1 LRDQIMTKE
10 EILTAIR
17 GCAKKLGRNPNRR
30 ELEAMAGVTAKV
42 LYNRLGS
49 MRKALEEAGLDVTG
63 PGFAQPE
70 SVLLLDWAEVARK
83 LQKLPSAHEYQSV
96 GRFTSKPFH
105 TRYGSWRKTP
115 ELFRGFTESQGIGEQ
130 WSDVLAMIAGRP
142 AEEVVTSGIMEPQV
156 RKGALLCDRPV
167 YGPPLQMAELAHAP
181 VNELGVVFVFGAM
194 ARRLGFIVHRL
205 QAGFPD
211 CIAMREMAPGQW
223 QRVRI
228 EFEFESRNFLKHRH
242 RADRCDLIVCWRH
255 NWKECPLEVVE
266 LREEIAKIENLPRRH
281 GGTEETLPR
290 INTDKESGDRR
301 DEGG

>member
-1 LRDQIMTKE
+1 MTKE

-30 ELEAMAGVTAKV
+30 ELESMAGVTAKV

-49 MRKALEEAGLDVTG
+49 MRKALEEAGLEVLG

-70 SVLLLDWAEVARK
+70 SVLLLDWAQVARK
-83 LQKLPSAHEYQSV
+83 LQKLPSAHEYQST

-105 TRYGSWRKTP
+105 TRYESWRKTP
-115 ELFRGFTESQGIGEQ
+115 ELFRGFAESQGIVEQ
-130 WSDVLAMIAGRP
+130 WNDVLALIAGRP
-142 AEEVVTSGIMEPQV
+142 AKEVVTSGVMEPQV

-228 EFEFESRNFLKHRH
+228 EFEYESRNFLKHRH
-242 RADRCDLIVCWRH
+242 RADRCDVIVCWRH
-255 NWKECPLEVVE
+255 NWKECPLEVME
-266 LREEIAKIENLPRRH
+266 LAKALDRGIAR
-281 GGTEETLPR
+281 
-290 INTDKESGDRR
+290 DRVI
-301 DEGG
+301 G

>member
-1 LRDQIMTKE
+1 MTKE

-17 GCAKKLGRNPNRR
+17 VCAKKLGRNPNRR
-30 ELEAMAGVTAKV
+30 ELDAMAGVTAKV

-49 MRKALEEAGLDVTG
+49 MRKALEEAGLEVTG

-83 LQKLPSAHEYQSV
+83 LQKIPSAHEYQSV

-115 ELFRGFTESQGIGEQ
+115 ELFRGFAESQGIGEQ
-130 WSDVLAMIAGRP
+130 WNDVLEMIKDGP
-142 AEEVVTSGIMEPQV
+142 AQEPRAADAKPRV
-156 RKGALLCDRPV
+156 RKGQLLYDRPI
-167 YGPPLQMAELAHAP
+167 YGPPLQLPELAHAP

-211 CIAMREMAPGQW
+211 CIAMREMGPGQW

-228 EFEFESRNFLKHRH
+228 EFEYESRNFLKHRH

-255 NWKECPLEVVE
+255 NWKECPLEVLE

-281 GGTEETLPR
+281 GDTEKGT
-290 INTDKESGDRR
+290 IGI
-301 DEGG
+301 G

>member
-1 LRDQIMTKE
+1 MTKE

-17 GCAKKLGRNPNRR
+17 VCAKKLGRNPNRR

-49 MRKALEEAGLDVTG
+49 MRKALEEAGLEVTG

-70 SVLLLDWAEVARK
+70 SVLLLDWAAAARQ
-83 LQKLPSAHEYQSV
+83 LQKLPSAHEYQIV

-105 TRYGSWRKTP
+105 TRYGSWGKMPAT
-115 ELFRGFTESQGIGEQ
+115 FRGFVESQSMQEQ
-130 WSDVLAMIAGRP
+130 WRDVLEMIEAGP
-142 AEEVVTSGIMEPQV
+142 AQEPRAADAKPRV
-156 RKGALLCDRPV
+156 RKGQLLYDRPV

-228 EFEFESRNFLKHRH
+228 EFEYESRNFLKHRH
-242 RADRCDLIVCWRH
+242 RADRCDVIVCWRH
-255 NWKECPLEVVE
+255 NWKECPLEVVALSE
-266 LREEIAKIENLPRRH
+266 AL
-281 GGTEETLPR
+281 
-290 INTDKESGDRR
+290 DR
-301 DEGG
+301 

>member
-1 LRDQIMTKE
+1 MTKE
-10 EILTAIR
+10 EIVRAIR
-17 GCAKKLGRNPNRR
+17 ECAGKLGRNPNLR
-30 ELEAMAGVTAKV
+30 ELLGLSGITAKV
-42 LYNRLGS
+42 LYTRMGS
-49 MRKALEEAGLDVTG
+49 LRNALEAAGLEVTG
-63 PGFAQPE
+63 AGFAQTE
-70 SVLLLDWAEVARK
+70 ASLLLDWAVVARK
-83 LQKLPSAHEYQSV
+83 LKKLPSAHEYQSE
-96 GRFTSKPFH
+96 GRFTGKPFA

-115 ELFRGFTESQGIGEQ
+115 EAFRGFAESQGMGEE
-130 WSDVLAMIAGRP
+130 WGDVLAMIAGRP
-142 AEEVVTSGIMEPQV
+142 IIEARVAEKAVSEKKTGMVRQV

-228 EFEFESRNFLKHRH
+228 EFEFESRNFLRHRH

-266 LREEIAKIENLPRRH
+266 LRDEIAKIAEIAKIGN
-281 GGTEETLPR
+281 
-290 INTDKESGDRR
+290 
-301 DEGG
+301 

>member
-1 LRDQIMTKE
+1 MTKE
-10 EILTAIR
+10 EIVRAIR
-17 GCAKKLGRNPNRR
+17 ECAGKLGRNPNRR
-30 ELEAMAGVTAKV
+30 ELLALAGITAKV
-42 LYNRLGS
+42 LYTRMGS
-49 MRKALEEAGLDVTG
+49 LRNALDAAGLEVSG
-63 PGFAQPE
+63 AGFAQTE
-70 SVLLLDWAEVARK
+70 SSLLLDWAGVARR
-83 LQKLPSAHEYQSV
+83 LRKLPSAHEYQSA
-96 GRFTSKPFH
+96 GRFTGKPFA
-105 TRYGSWRKTP
+105 TRYGSWKKTP
-115 ELFRGFTESQGIGEQ
+115 EAFRGFAESQGMGEE

-142 AEEVVTSGIMEPQV
+142 VSEVKVEETGMVRQA

-167 YGPPLQMAELAHAP
+167 YGPPLQMAELAYAP

-228 EFEFESRNFLKHRH
+228 EFEFESRNFLRHRH

-266 LREEIAKIENLPRRH
+266 LREAIEKIAGIAGIAKIGKLK
-281 GGTEETLPR
+281 T
-290 INTDKESGDRR
+290 IF
-301 DEGG
+301 